1 MNTQRIATIDTE
13 DRLQLPHD
21 WVESLGLGSVAS
33 LQITTTGI
41 LVRPATPRNWHEIFA
56 TKLPL
61 GVGPAVDE
69 EIEVREDD
77 LLF

>member
-1 MNTQRIATIDTE
+1 MNTQRIATIDPD

-41 LVRPATPRNWHEIFA
+41 LVRPAKPLNWNEIFA

-61 GVGPAVDE
+61 GVGPVVDE
-69 EIEVREDD
+69 EIEVRDDD